1 MAADAPSEFLHLAD
15 RLALRPKEAAEALGV
30 SERTLRQLAP
40 ELPRVSRGRVVLYPV
55 EALREWL
62 RREVRIEGAR
72 VRIAADE
79 ALERLGAQ

>member
-1 MAADAPSEFLHLAD
+1 MTADRGFHPAD

-40 ELPRVSRGRVVLYPV
+40 ELPRVSRGGVVLYPV

-62 RREVRIEGAR
+62 RREVRTEGDR
-72 VRIAADE
+72 IRIAADE
-79 ALERLGAQ
+79 ALERLRAQ